1 MIFDVG
7 IILILIFGFLRGLH
21 RGFVS
26 EVLSLLGFLAATF
39 IGIVGTGPIANFI
52 NGAIFQSGQ
61 NETAQLII
69 KWVVFA
75 VLFGL
80 VWRIVRLLRDVL
92 GPLTR
97 LPLLRQL
104 NSLLGG
110 VADFI
115 IKYLFIFILLNFL
128 LMFPSQNIRD
138 QYQQSN
144 VSQWIVKKTP
154 ILSDEMIQILDQHSS
169 EVNV

>member
-1 MIFDVG
+1 MIFSIG

-21 RGFVS
+21 RGFVNKI
-26 EVLSLLGFLAATF
+26 LSLIGFLAATLVS
-39 IGIVGTGPIANFI
+39 IVGTSPIAGWI
-52 NGAIFQSGQ
+52 NQAIFQSGQ

-80 VWRIVRLLRDVL
+80 VWRIVRLLSDL
-92 GPLTR
+92 LAPITR
-97 LPLLRQL
+97 LPLLHQL

-110 VADFI
+110 IADFI

-128 LMFPSQNIRD
+128 LMFPSQSIRD
-138 QYQQSN
+138 QYEQSD

-154 ILSDEMIQILDQHSS
+154 ILSDEMIQIWDQHSS